1 MGNIIN
7 KEAFKAYKYI
17 QKGGV
22 ILYPTDTIW
31 GLGCDATNCL
41 AVEKIF
47 SIKKRNIKTPMLSLV
62 KNHSMIQSFSD
73 TPLNIIY
80 DVLDCLTEPTT
91 VIYPKGKNVCKHILS
106 EDKSIGFRI
115 PNNEFCLELITLMNK
130 PLVSTSAN
138 IHNEAFPKSFS
149 DINNHILKQ
158 VDYVVN
164 LPKLNWSTTASSVIK
179 IDEFGNFCKI
189 R

>member
-7 KEAFKAYKYI
+7 KEVVKAYKYI

-31 GLGCDATNCL
+31 GLGCDATNCV
-41 AVEKIF
+41 AVEKIY

-73 TPLNIIY
+73 TPLDIMN
-80 DVLDCLTEPTT
+80 DVLDGLIEPTT
-91 VIYPKGKNVCKHILS
+91 VIYPKGKNLCKHILS
-106 EDKSIGFRI
+106 KDKSVGFRI
-115 PNNEFCLELITLMNK
+115 PNNKFCLELISLMNK
-130 PLVSTSAN
+130 PLISTSAN
-138 IHNEAFPKSFS
+138 IHKEAFPKSFS
-149 DINNHILKQ
+149 EINSHILKQ

-164 LPKLNWSTTASSVIK
+164 LPTENWNHKPSSIFK
-179 IDEFGNFCKI
+179 INLDGNLFKI

>member
-1 MGNIIN
+1 MINIVN
-7 KEAFKAYKYI
+7 KEVLKAFKYI

-31 GLGCDATNCL
+31 GIGCDATNCK
-41 AVEKIF
+41 AVEKIYR
-47 SIKKRNIKTPMLSLV
+47 IKKRKIKTPMLSLV
-62 KNHSMIQSFSD
+62 KNHNMIQSFSD
-73 TPLNIIY
+73 TTPNIIS
-80 DVLDCLTEPTT
+80 DVLDGLIEPTT
-91 VIYPKGKNVCKHILS
+91 VIYPKGKNLCKHILS

-115 PNNEFCLELITLMNK
+115 PNNKFCLELISLMNK

-138 IHNEAFPKSFS
+138 IHKETFPNSFTK
-149 DINNHILKQ
+149 INNHILKQ

-164 LPKLNWSTTASSVIK
+164 LPRYNWSTKPSSVIK
-179 IDEFGNFCKI
+179 IDEFGNYYKI

>member
-1 MGNIIN
+1 MINIVN
-7 KEAFKAYKYI
+7 KEVLKAFKYI

-31 GLGCDATNCL
+31 GIGCDATNCE
-41 AVEKIF
+41 AVEKIYR
-47 SIKKRNIKTPMLSLV
+47 IKKRKIKTPMLSLV
-62 KNHSMIQSFSD
+62 KNHNMIQSFSE
-73 TPLNIIY
+73 TPHNIIN
-80 DVLDCLTEPTT
+80 DVLDGLVEPTT
-91 VIYPKGKNVCKHILS
+91 VIYPKGKNLCKHILS

-115 PNNEFCLELITLMNK
+115 PNNKFCLELISLMNK

-138 IHNEAFPKSFS
+138 IHKEAFPNSFIE
-149 DINNHILKQ
+149 INNHILKQ

-164 LPKLNWSTTASSVIK
+164 LPRYNWSTKPSSVIK

>member
-1 MGNIIN
+1 MINIVN
-7 KEAFKAYKYI
+7 KEVLKAFKYI

-31 GLGCDATNCL
+31 GIGCDATNCK
-41 AVEKIF
+41 AVEKIYR
-47 SIKKRNIKTPMLSLV
+47 IKKRKIKTPMLSLV
-62 KNHSMIQSFSD
+62 KNHNMIQSFSE
-73 TPLNIIY
+73 TPPNIIN
-80 DVLDCLTEPTT
+80 DVLDGLVEPTT
-91 VIYPKGKNVCKHILS
+91 VIYPKGKNLCKHILS

-115 PNNEFCLELITLMNK
+115 PNNKFCLELISLMNK

-138 IHNEAFPKSFS
+138 ISNKPFPQSFA
-149 DINNHILKQ
+149 DIDDQILSQ

-164 LPKLNWSTTASSVIK
+164 LPVKNRNMTPSSIVKIK
-179 IDEFGNFCKI
+179 KNGEILKI